1 MYTLFNMHTQSPSAY
16 IWSARLAQDLMGSF
30 IWGKTRKETGGTQ
43 VNVTQHFSF
52 IWDITALISQ
62 IIFTP
67 ACHICYSTLAVN
79 PCDVSICRNRCVSGS
94 RNLSVCQN
102 LTDRMLG
109 VWQRGLLPCERSCEQ
124 HTSSCLFSRHVA
136 FYYHHWQRPR
146 TLQNPPPPSIL
157 LQLPA
162 KKAILEQCC
171 RWQQAVT
178 IKCSDVGEREN

>member
-94 RNLSVCQN
+94 RNLSVVSESNRQDAGSLAARTTTLWEKLWATYFILSLQPPCCLLVTSLAATKDTPEPPTPFHSAPATSQKSHFG
-102 LTDRMLG
+102 TML
-109 VWQRGLLPCERSCEQ
+109 
-124 HTSSCLFSRHVA
+124 
-136 FYYHHWQRPR
+136 
-146 TLQNPPPPSIL
+146 
-157 LQLPA
+157 
-162 KKAILEQCC
+162 
-171 RWQQAVT
+171 
-178 IKCSDVGEREN
+178 